1 MTSVTQSSNSATP
14 RATDVVLTAT
24 DVSKRYGNTRA
35 LAGIDVT
42 VAAGEILGLVG
53 HNGAGKSTLMRVLAG
68 REQPDTG
75 RVTWRGGDAWNQ
87 RAAADAGVRMIYQ
100 ELALCPDLTV
110 AENIA
115 LSDRS
120 ARGWGWR
127 RTAEKHV
134 AETLDEV
141 FPGHGIG
148 IVRRTSNLTMAQRQM
163 VEIAR
168 ALCTPNLAMLIL
180 DEPTE
185 SLSVDATRQL
195 YTHLRRLTA
204 SGVSMVLISHRMQEV
219 LANADRIAVMKDG
232 RIVDTVAAS
241 ATSEEALLATMG
253 GEVHADT
260 ATIRRVTNADGAP
273 VDIRND
279 GLVARIEN
287 EGSVPFTV
295 QPGEIIGLAGLAGH
309 GQDTLLRRLWAGGR
323 GVTVAKRRAYVPGDR
338 QTSGIFPLWSV
349 AENLTVSAS
358 RQLSRGGVIRSA
370 AKRALAA
377 QWVERL
383 NVKGGARAPITSLS
397 GGNQQKVLVARAFA
411 TDASLVL
418 LDDPFRGVDVATKNE
433 LYALMRVEAARGR
446 SVVWYST
453 ENGEMAHC
461 DRVYVFRSGRI
472 VSELAGDEIAEDR
485 IIADSFGSD
494 APTEEDAR

>member
-1 MTSVTQSSNSATP
+1 MTSATRRDSAAPP
-14 RATDVVLTAT
+14 RAAGIVLTAT
-24 DVSKRYGNTRA
+24 DVSKRYGSTTA
-35 LAGIDVT
+35 LTGIDVT
-42 VAAGEILGLVG
+42 VNAGEILGLVG

-75 RVTWRGGDAWNQ
+75 LVSWQGGGAWDQ
-87 RAAADAGVRMIYQ
+87 RAAARAGVRMIYQ

-115 LSDRS
+115 LSDGA
-120 ARGWGWR
+120 ARGLSWK
-127 RTAEKHV
+127 RTAEHRV
-134 AETLDEV
+134 AEKLDDV
-141 FPGHGIG
+141 FPGHGVAIL
-148 IVRRTSNLTMAQRQM
+148 RRTSDLTMAQRQM

-168 ALCTPNLAMLIL
+168 ALCTPKLAMLIL

-195 YTHLRRLTA
+195 YAHLRELTA

-232 RIVDTVAAS
+232 RIVETLPAAD
-241 ATSEEALLATMG
+241 ATEEGLLTTMG

-260 ATIRRVTNADGAP
+260 ATMRRVTTSEP
-273 VDIRND
+273 TDIAHE
-279 GLVARIEN
+279 GTVARLRDD
-287 EGSVPFTV
+287 GSVPFVV
-295 QPGEIIGLAGLAGH
+295 QPGEIVGLAGLAGH
-309 GQDTLLRRLWAGGR
+309 GQDALLRRLWTRAR

-338 QTSGIFPLWSV
+338 QTSGVFPLWSV
-349 AENLTVSAS
+349 ADNLTVSAS
-358 RQLSRGGVIRSA
+358 RDLAVAGVIRSG
-370 AKRALAA
+370 AKRALAGE
-377 QWVERL
+377 WVQRL
-383 NVKGGARAPITSLS
+383 KIKGGAPAPIMSLS

-411 TDASLVL
+411 TDATLVL
-418 LDDPFRGVDVATKNE
+418 LDDPFRGVDVSTKNE
-433 LYALMRVEAARGR
+433 LYALMRVEASRGR
-446 SVVWYST
+446 SIVWYST

-472 VSELAGDEIAEDR
+472 VSELAGEDITEDR

-494 APTEEDAR
+494 DRTQEHAR

>member
-1 MTSVTQSSNSATP
+1 MTSVIPRDSAAQP
-14 RATDVVLTAT
+14 RAAAGVVLTAT
-24 DVSKRYGNTRA
+24 DVSKRYGSTTA

-42 VAAGEILGLVG
+42 VTSGEILGLVG
-53 HNGAGKSTLMRVLAG
+53 HNGAGKSTLMRLLAG
-68 REQPDTG
+68 REQSDTG
-75 RVTWRGGDAWNQ
+75 RIAWHDGGAWDQ
-87 RAAADAGVRMIYQ
+87 RAAARAGVRMIYQ
-100 ELALCPDLTV
+100 EQSLCPDLTV

-120 ARGWGWR
+120 ARGLSWR
-127 RTAEKHV
+127 RTAERHV
-134 AETLDEV
+134 VEKLDAV
-141 FPGHGIG
+141 FPGHGVG
-148 IVRRTSNLTMAQRQM
+148 ILRRTSNLTMAQRQM

-168 ALCTPNLAMLIL
+168 GLCTPNLAMLIL

-195 YTHLRRLTA
+195 YAHLRELTV
-204 SGVSMVLISHRMQEV
+204 SGISMVLISHRMQEI

-232 RIVDTVAAS
+232 RIVDTIAAPD
-241 ATSEEALLATMG
+241 TTEEELLTTMG

-260 ATIRRVTNADGAP
+260 ATMRHVTTSEPLG
-273 VDIRND
+273 ITHE
-279 GLVARIEN
+279 GTVARLRDD
-287 EGSVPFTV
+287 GSIPFVAQT
-295 QPGEIIGLAGLAGH
+295 GEIVGLAGLAGH
-309 GQDTLLRRLWAGGR
+309 GQDALLRRLWTRAR

-349 AENLTVSAS
+349 ADNLTVSAS
-358 RQLSRGGVIRSA
+358 RDLTVGGVIRSG
-370 AKRALAA
+370 AKRALAGE
-377 QWVERL
+377 WVQRL
-383 NVKGGARAPITSLS
+383 KIKGGAPAPITSLS

-411 TDASLVL
+411 TDAALVL

-433 LYALMRVEAARGR
+433 LYALMRVEASRGR
-446 SVVWYST
+446 SIVWYST

-472 VSELAGDEIAEDR
+472 VSELAGEDITEDR

-494 APTEEDAR
+494 DRNQEHAR